1 MKGLLRKD
9 FYLLASYCKS
19 FLLISAVFIGL
30 FVVEPSN
37 FFFLLM
43 LCIMLGMLPTTLL
56 SYDERERWNVYSQVF
71 PITRGQYVSVKYL
84 IGLLCSVLVALV
96 VAAICLIRFEAGALL
111 PLLCISLACS
121 LIPAALLLP
130 LSFRFGTEKA
140 RYLYLAFIALAAFA
154 GAFLITGGE
163 GAAAASAL
171 DPAAVTWMVPLLGA
185 GGAALYGLSWL
196 LSIWIYQRRTR

>member
-1 MKGLLRKD
+1 MKGLLLKD

-56 SYDERERWNVYSQVF
+56 SYDEREHWNVYSQVF
-71 PITRGQYVSVKYL
+71 PVTRGQYVSVKYL

-96 VAAICLIRFEAGALL
+96 VAAICLIRLGAGALL

-163 GAAAASAL
+163 GGAAASAL

>member
-1 MKGLLRKD
+1 MKGLLLKD
-9 FYLLASYCKS
+9 FYLMIRYCRS
-19 FLLISAVFIGL
+19 FLLVSAVFIGL

-56 SYDERERWNVYSQVF
+56 SYDEREQWNVYSQVF
-71 PITRGQYVSVKYL
+71 PISKAQYVSVKYL
-84 IGLLCSVLVALV
+84 IGLLCSVLVVVV
-96 VAAICLIRFEAGALL
+96 VAAICLVRFRAAVLI
-111 PLLCISLACS
+111 PLLCISLVCS

-140 RYLYLAFIALAAFA
+140 RYLYFVFMSLAAFV

-163 GAAAASAL
+163 GVTGGSAHISVAL
-171 DPAAVTWMVPLLGA
+171 TWTLPLLCAGAAVV
-185 GGAALYGLSWL
+185 YGLSWL
-196 LSIWIYQRRTR
+196 LSIAWYQRRES

>member
-71 PITRGQYVSVKYL
+71 PVTRGQYVSVKYL

-130 LSFRFGTEKA
+130 LRFRFGTEKA

-171 DPAAVTWMVPLLGA
+171 GPAAITWMVPLLGA

>member
-1 MKGLLRKD
+1 MKGLLLKD

-56 SYDERERWNVYSQVF
+56 SYDEREHWNVYSQVF
-71 PITRGQYVSVKYL
+71 PVTRGQYVSVKYL

-111 PLLCISLACS
+111 PLLCLSLACS

-163 GAAAASAL
+163 GAAAASAR
-171 DPAAVTWMVPLLGA
+171 DPAAMTWMVPLLGA

>member
-1 MKGLLRKD
+1 MKGLLLKD
-9 FYLLASYCKS
+9 FYLMAGYCKS
-19 FLLISAVFIGL
+19 FLLVSAVFIGL

-56 SYDERERWNVYSQVF
+56 SYDEREHWNVYSQVF
-71 PITRGQYVSVKYL
+71 PVTRGQYVSVKYL

>member
-1 MKGLLRKD
+1 MKGLLLKD

-56 SYDERERWNVYSQVF
+56 SYDEREHWNVYSQVF
-71 PITRGQYVSVKYL
+71 PVTRGQYVSVKYL

-111 PLLCISLACS
+111 LLLCLSLACS

-171 DPAAVTWMVPLLGA
+171 GPAAITWMVPLLGA

>member
-1 MKGLLRKD
+1 MKGLLLKD

-56 SYDERERWNVYSQVF
+56 SYDEREHWNVYSQVF
-71 PITRGQYVSVKYL
+71 PVTRGQYVSVKYL

-111 PLLCISLACS
+111 PLLCISLARS